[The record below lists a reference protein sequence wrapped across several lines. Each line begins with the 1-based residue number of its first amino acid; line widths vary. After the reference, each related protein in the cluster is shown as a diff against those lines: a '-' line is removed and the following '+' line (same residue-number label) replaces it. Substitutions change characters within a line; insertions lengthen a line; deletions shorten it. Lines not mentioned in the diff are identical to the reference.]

1 MLSALNSDED
11 KKKSAL
17 GLLSDDDSH
26 RDEILGKF
34 VALAS
39 QVLGIP
45 GSFVSVLDDEFQYIK
60 ASKNFDLRK
69 STLEDAFCRHTVAK
83 GMVLVCPDTLLD
95 PRFRN
100 NPLTTAAPHIR
111 FYAGAPLV
119 TRDGMIIG
127 TLCVTDTA
135 PHVFD
140 NAQEQALQLLAS
152 VVTGYLEAWHSA
164 GYVDVVT
171 HLPNRQRLIRDLERL
186 SGNPPDI
193 SYRIILID
201 CIDMPRAYDMARS
214 LGITAIETLLRDM
227 AVMLRLRLKLNT
239 KDILYTVATG
249 RFALLTPNDG
259 RFSAK
264 KINSRLHGICVQI
277 MDNITIDLQISTGD
291 VNFRPGVATQN
302 ATETLRKAISA
313 LHEAIVTGSGSMSYD
328 ESNDIRHCS
337 DFSLRN
343 DLARALEEP
352 EGLYLVYQPKIS
364 LKTGKPVGLEAL
376 IRWKH
381 PVRGELSPAEFVHL
395 AESTSLMGRLT
406 DWVIDATVKQLKVW
420 SKTCFALPVS
430 VNVSVS
436 DISRP
441 RFADRLEDKLLA
453 NGLRMESLGIECL
466 ETEKILESPQA
477 MEGLDMLKLRGFTIS
492 IDDFGS
498 GYSNINY
505 LHSIPM
511 DVIKLDRSLIS
522 RICTDTASRII
533 ARHVIN
539 LLKELDYVVLAEG
552 VEDESTAVSLKALGC
567 DEAQGFY
574 YSRPLPVPLIDN
586 WLQWQLRNNCV

>member
-17 GLLSDDDSH
+17 GLLSGDDSH
-26 RDEILGKF
+26 RDEILRKF

-45 GSFVSVLDDEFQYIK
+45 GSFVSVLDDEFQHIK

-100 NPLTTAAPHIR
+100 NPLTTGAPYIR

-119 TRDGMIIG
+119 TRDAVIIG

-135 PHVFD
+135 PHAFD
-140 NAQEQALQLLAS
+140 TAQEQTLQLLAS

-171 HLPNRQRLIRDLERL
+171 HLPNRQRLVRDVERL
-186 SGNPPDI
+186 SGKPHDN

-214 LGITAIETLLRDM
+214 LGIAAVETLLRDM
-227 AVMLRLRLKLNT
+227 AVLLRLRLKLNT
-239 KDILYTVATG
+239 TDVLYTVATG
-249 RFALLTPNDG
+249 RFALLTPDDG
-259 RFSAK
+259 RFTAE
-264 KINSRLHGICVQI
+264 NLNHRLHGISVQI
-277 MDNITIDLQISTGD
+277 MDNITIDLQVSTGD
-291 VNFRPGVATQN
+291 VSFFPGAATVS

-313 LHEAIVTGSGSMSYD
+313 LHEAIAAGTGSMSYD
-328 ESNDIRHCS
+328 ETNDFRRSS

-343 DLARALEEP
+343 DLAGALEGN

-395 AESTSLMGRLT
+395 AEATSLMGRLT
-406 DWVIDATVKQLKVW
+406 DWVIDAVVRQLKAW

-453 NGLRMESLGIECL
+453 HGLHTESLGIECL

-533 ARHVIN
+533 ARHVIS

-586 WLQWQLRNNCV
+586 WLQWQLRDNCV